1 MSNDNKQ
8 ILRFFKHSGV
18 YAIGNVLN
26 RAGALILLPLY
37 TNYLLPSEYG
47 TIELFYVV
55 SAVFSGFL
63 SVGIAHATLRFY
75 FDYEKENDRN
85 SVVTT
90 NLIASMLITA
100 TGSFVVGYWREYL
113 ATAVFGNT
121 AYATGILIIL
131 TTMVLELSSQVC
143 LAYLRARELSFLFV
157 ILSIVKLLVQ
167 CAANTYMVV
176 YRAAGVEGVLFGNLL
191 AVGIGWLILI
201 VFTIRNCGFHFEIG
215 KAIPCL
221 KYSFPFLLSTLT
233 ALASS
238 NLDRILISRYRSLS
252 LLGTFALA
260 TKFSGLLDFMIGEPF
275 NRSYGAFRF
284 SIMKDPDAGTIQ
296 SRVVRYLFVMSVSVA
311 LGIALFAKDILRLMS
326 NPEYW
331 ESVDILPVLLIA
343 STFQILSYPFQTG
356 VLYAKHTRYVFYIN
370 LFLATVSVTSN
381 FLLIP
386 RIGALGACLTQLV
399 CAVLG
404 AFVNN
409 RISQKYFPVKYDW
422 VAMAYTGG
430 SAVFAFLVARFLTP
444 QAMISGLLVKTVM
457 FIGFIFL
464 LVACGS
470 VTREEVIWIRQKV
483 AGGLTSAPGI
493 K

>member
-1 MSNDNKQ
+1 MSNDSNQ

-37 TNYLLPSEYG
+37 TNYLIPSEYG
-47 TIELFYVV
+47 ALELFYVV

-75 FDYEKENDRN
+75 FDYESEADRN

-100 TGSFVVGYWREYL
+100 TGALVVSYWRENL
-113 ATAVFGNT
+113 AVAVFGNT
-121 AYATGILIIL
+121 GYANGISIIL

-157 ILSIVKLLVQ
+157 ILSFVKLLVQ
-167 CAANTYMVV
+167 CATNTYMVV
-176 YRAAGVEGVLFGNLL
+176 FRSAGVEGVLFGNLL
-191 AVGIGWLILI
+191 AVGVGWLILI
-201 VFTIRNCGFHFEIG
+201 VFTIRNCGFRFEMG
-215 KAIPCL
+215 KAIPSL

-233 ALASS
+233 ALASN
-238 NLDRILISRYRSLS
+238 NLDRILITRYRSLS

-260 TKFSGLLDFMIGEPF
+260 TKFSGLLDFVIGEPF

-284 SIMKDPDAGTIQ
+284 SIMKDPDAGSIQ
-296 SRVVRYLFVMSVSVA
+296 SRVVRYLFVASVSAA
-311 LGIALFAKDILRLMS
+311 LGIALFAKDMLRLMS
-326 NPEYW
+326 SPEYW
-331 ESVDILPVLLIA
+331 GSVDVLPILLIA

-356 VLYAKHTRYVFYIN
+356 VLYAKRTRYVFYIN
-370 LFLATVSVTSN
+370 LLLGVVSVSFN

-386 RIGALGACLTQLV
+386 RIGVIGACLTQLA

-422 VAMAYTGG
+422 GAMASTGG
-430 SAVFAFLVARFLTP
+430 SAALAFLVARFLTP
-444 QAMISGLLVKTVM
+444 QAMIPGLLVKTVV
-457 FIGFIFL
+457 FIGFLFL
-464 LVACGS
+464 LIASGS
-470 VTREEVIWIRQKV
+470 VTREEIIWIRQK
-483 AGGLTSAPGI
+483 ATGGVPSAPGV